1 MTRMT
6 TKVMRKPVKFG
17 KYVVD
22 FGSRTLKFNLIF
34 AIIVALLQIPEL
46 NQLMESI
53 GGRAYEV
60 FLSIKF
66 WILAIANMWLRL
78 KSSTPAL
85 IKQE

>member
-1 MTRMT
+1 MARIT
-6 TKVMRKPVKFG
+6 TKVMRRPVKLG
-17 KYVVD
+17 KYIVD

-66 WILAIANMWLRL
+66 WILAIANIWLRL

-85 IKQE
+85 VKQD